1 MTHDFI
7 VEWQVSIN
15 RNAEHKNQVWSGGG
29 VYFSLVDAVREGFR
43 TGFGAK
49 LWI

>member
-1 MTHDFI
+1 MKKNFI
-7 VEWQVSIN
+7 VGGEVAKT
-15 RNAEHKNQVWSGGG
+15 RNGQYKKRGGG
-29 VYFSLVDAVREGFR
+29 GGGGYFSLVDAVSEGFR